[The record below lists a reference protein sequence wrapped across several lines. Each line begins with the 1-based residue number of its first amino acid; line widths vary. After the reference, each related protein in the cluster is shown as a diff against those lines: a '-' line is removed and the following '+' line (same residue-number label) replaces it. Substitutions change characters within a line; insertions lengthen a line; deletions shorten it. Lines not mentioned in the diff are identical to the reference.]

1 MAGPGSITP
10 GIYTPLQL
18 IAGAGLLQNQGIA
31 VPTALTNAVT
41 SYNSLSLIS
50 NLMSTIA
57 AAPSYGLS
65 ASVVTTLKSLG
76 AGTCPALGASVP
88 TASANTNPLLPTS
101 EPGGFGN
108 LVANNAAM
116 YLGDGE
122 VDKFCQVFQI
132 VSGYRSTT
140 NTLICSAVNAT
151 TYLGPTFTTM
161 NDLITGQATGVN
173 LAVKCLGRDLAKS
186 GDLINLAKLEDFGTP
201 TGLLQQISKLAG
213 IKSGTVGVVAAALLD
228 QGLTPKEIVSLCTP
242 DSVNGALGGGAGG
255 GGAGGGGAGGGGAGG
270 GGAGGGGGNGWAALP
285 NGAVDPNELNKL
297 QKKAYPALKNI
308 KGTDLAEV
316 LQILNVFTPNINNL
330 ADLLNLQKIFP
341 TSWSSMT
348 VPSTAPRNNNVPGVN
363 ILIFEPDG
371 SLNPLV
377 ENALNDST
385 SIVLPSGC
393 DELAKIIPPE
403 LAVANKVFQSS
414 LQQIGGISTISAPRL
429 AVALLG

>member
-173 LAVKCLGRDLAKS
+173 LALKCLGRDLAKT
-186 GDLINLAKLEDFGTP
+186 GDLINLANLEDFGTP
-201 TGLLQQISKLAG
+201 TGLLQQISKMAG

-228 QGLTPKEIVSLCTP
+228 QGLIPKEIVSLCTP
-242 DSVNGALGGGAGG
+242 DSVNGALGGG
-255 GGAGGGGAGGGGAGG
+255 GGGGAGG

>member
-1 MAGPGSITP
+1 M
-10 GIYTPLQL
+10 
-18 IAGAGLLQNQGIA
+18 
-31 VPTALTNAVT
+31 
-41 SYNSLSLIS
+41 
-50 NLMSTIA
+50 
-57 AAPSYGLS
+57 
-65 ASVVTTLKSLG
+65 
-76 AGTCPALGASVP
+76 
-88 TASANTNPLLPTS
+88 
-101 EPGGFGN
+101 
-108 LVANNAAM
+108 
-116 YLGDGE
+116 
-122 VDKFCQVFQI
+122 
-132 VSGYRSTT
+132 
-140 NTLICSAVNAT
+140 
-151 TYLGPTFTTM
+151 
-161 NDLITGQATGVN
+161 
-173 LAVKCLGRDLAKS
+173 
-186 GDLINLAKLEDFGTP
+186 AKLEDFGTP

-242 DSVNGALGGGAGG
+242 DSVNGALGGGA
-255 GGAGGGGAGGGGAGG
+255 
-270 GGAGGGGGNGWAALP
+270 GGGNGWAALP

>member
-1 MAGPGSITP
+1 MAGPGFSAP

-255 GGAGGGGAGGGGAGG
+255 GG
-270 GGAGGGGGNGWAALP
+270 GGGGNGWAALP

-363 ILIFEPDG
+363 ILIFEPNG

>member
-1 MAGPGSITP
+1 MAGPGFSAP

-213 IKSGTVGVVAAALLD
+213 IKSGTIGVVATALLD

-242 DSVNGALGGGAGG
+242 DSVNGAL
-255 GGAGGGGAGGGGAGG
+255 G

>member
-1 MAGPGSITP
+1 MAGPGFSAP

-76 AGTCPALGASVP
+76 ASTCPALGASVP

-255 GGAGGGGAGGGGAGG
+255 GG
-270 GGAGGGGGNGWAALP
+270 GGGNGWAALP

>member
-1 MAGPGSITP
+1 MAGPGFSAP

-242 DSVNGALGGGAGG
+242 DSVNGALGGG
-255 GGAGGGGAGGGGAGG
+255 GGGGAGG

>member
-1 MAGPGSITP
+1 MAGPGFSAP

-76 AGTCPALGASVP
+76 ASTCPALGASVP

-255 GGAGGGGAGGGGAGG
+255 GG
-270 GGAGGGGGNGWAALP
+270 GGGNGWAALP

-363 ILIFEPDG
+363 ILIFEPNG

>member
-1 MAGPGSITP
+1 MAGPGFSAP

-255 GGAGGGGAGGGGAGG
+255 GG
-270 GGAGGGGGNGWAALP
+270 GGGNGWAALP

-363 ILIFEPDG
+363 ILIFEPNG

>member
-1 MAGPGSITP
+1 MAGPGFSAP

-161 NDLITGQATGVN
+161 NNLITGQATGVN
-173 LAVKCLGRDLAKS
+173 LAVKCLGRDLAKT
-186 GDLINLAKLEDFGTP
+186 GDLINLANLEDFGTP

-242 DSVNGALGGGAGG
+242 NSVNGAL
-255 GGAGGGGAGGGGAGG
+255 
-270 GGAGGGGGNGWAALP
+270 GGGGGNGWAALP

-363 ILIFEPDG
+363 ILIFETNG

>member
-1 MAGPGSITP
+1 MAGPGFSAP

-213 IKSGTVGVVAAALLD
+213 IKSGTIGVVATALLD

-242 DSVNGALGGGAGG
+242 NSVNGALGGGAGG
-255 GGAGGGGAGGGGAGG
+255 G
-270 GGAGGGGGNGWAALP
+270 NGWAALP
-285 NGAVDPNELNKL
+285 NSAVDPNELNKL

>member
-1 MAGPGSITP
+1 MAGPGFSAP

-161 NDLITGQATGVN
+161 NNLITGQATGVN
-173 LAVKCLGRDLAKS
+173 LAVKCLGRDLAKT
-186 GDLINLAKLEDFGTP
+186 GDLINLANLEDFGTP

-242 DSVNGALGGGAGG
+242 NSVNGAL
-255 GGAGGGGAGGGGAGG
+255 G

>member
-1 MAGPGSITP
+1 MAGPGFSAP

-255 GGAGGGGAGGGGAGG
+255 G
-270 GGAGGGGGNGWAALP
+270 NGWAALP

-363 ILIFEPDG
+363 ILIFEPNG

>member
-1 MAGPGSITP
+1 MAGPGFSAP

-76 AGTCPALGASVP
+76 ASTCPALGASVP

-213 IKSGTVGVVAAALLD
+213 IKSGTIGVVATALLD

-242 DSVNGALGGGAGG
+242 DSVNGALGGGA
-255 GGAGGGGAGGGGAGG
+255 
-270 GGAGGGGGNGWAALP
+270 GGGGNGWAALP

-371 SLNPLV
+371 SLTPLV

-414 LQQIGGISTISAPRL
+414 LQQISGISTISAPRL